1 METTKKKGLFF
12 KGRLTKSLYS
22 RVTAKPRA
30 TTTAHHQSSKVVPYS
45 HASSNQPAGSY
56 EQTTLPNPPFSTQRV
71 SYASCKPPGFYEHNA
86 NKTWGPGD
94 ENVDMKAASFISNVR
109 ERFKLDRAD

>member
-1 METTKKKGLFF
+1 MESTKKKGLFF

-22 RVTAKPRA
+22 RVTAKPRPA
-30 TTTAHHQSSKVVPYS
+30 PAAAHQQSSKVVPYS
-45 HASSNQPAGSY
+45 HASSNQPTGSF

-71 SYASCKPPGFYEHNA
+71 TFNPTGFYDRNA
-86 NKTWGPGD
+86 TKTWGPGD

-109 ERFKLDRAD
+109 ERFKLD